1 MIPLE
6 PYKLLHIVGVMLAF
20 AALGGLALTV
30 ENGATRQTS
39 RSRKLIA
46 MTHGIAMF
54 LVILGGFGALARLNI
69 SHGGGLPGWIIVKL
83 VVWLAMAAIV
93 VLPYR
98 KPESARAVFWALP
111 VLGAIA
117 VSMALWK
124 PF

>member
-30 ENGATRQTS
+30 ENGATKQTS

-83 VVWLAMAAIV
+83 LVWLAMAAIV

-98 KPESARAVFWALP
+98 KPASARAVFWALP
-111 VLGAIA
+111 VLGVIA